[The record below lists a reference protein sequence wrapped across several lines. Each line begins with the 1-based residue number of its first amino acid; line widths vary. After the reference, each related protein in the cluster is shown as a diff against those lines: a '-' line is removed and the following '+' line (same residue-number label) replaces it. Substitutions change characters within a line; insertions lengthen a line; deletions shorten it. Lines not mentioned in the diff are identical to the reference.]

1 MTDPD
6 QPKIIVDDDW
16 KSSAQ
21 AEKAKLVAQEQE
33 KAEKAAQSGAGGG
46 IDGLP
51 EKLGFKE
58 LISMLATQALM
69 YMGAF
74 PDQSGKAMVSLDV
87 ARLNIDLLSVVE
99 EKTRGNLTEE
109 ESTMVTQTIAELQH
123 QFVEVSKAVAQA
135 AQDGTLE
142 QMGDA
147 PGVGGMSGP
156 DLKIT

>member
-1 MTDPD
+1 MTDSD
-6 QPKIIVDDDW
+6 QPKIIIDDDW

-33 KAEKAAQSGAGGG
+33 KAEKAAESGA
-46 IDGLP
+46 IPGLP

-58 LISMLATQALM
+58 LVSMLATQALM

-87 ARLNIDLLSVVE
+87 ARLNIDLLTVVE
-99 EKTRGNLTEE
+99 EKTKGNLTDE
-109 ESTMVTQTIAELQH
+109 ESTMITQTIAELQN

-142 QMGDA
+142 QMGQTPPLA
-147 PGVGGMSGP
+147 GGAP

>member
-6 QPKIIVDDDW
+6 QPKIIIDDDW

-33 KAEKAAQSGAGGG
+33 KAEKAAQSGG

-99 EKTRGNLTEE
+99 EKTKGNLTED
-109 ESTMVTQTIAELQH
+109 ESQMVTQTIAELQH
-123 QFVEVSKAVAQA
+123 QFVEVSKAVSQA

-142 QMGDA
+142 QMGQA
-147 PGVGGMSGP
+147 PGMGGAGGP

>member
-1 MTDPD
+1 MTDSD
-6 QPKIIVDDDW
+6 QPKIIIDDDW

-21 AEKAKLVAQEQE
+21 AEKAKLAAQEQE
-33 KAEKAAQSGAGGG
+33 KAEKAAQSGG
-46 IDGLP
+46 IEGLP

-58 LISMLATQALM
+58 LVSMLATQALM

-87 ARLNIDLLSVVE
+87 ARLNIDLLTVVE
-99 EKTRGNLTEE
+99 EKTKGNLSDE
-109 ESTMVTQTIAELQH
+109 ESTMITQTIVELQN

-142 QMGDA
+142 QMGNPQGA
-147 PGVGGMSGP
+147 PPIAGGGP

>member
-1 MTDPD
+1 MTDSD

-21 AEKAKLVAQEQE
+21 AEKAKLAAQEEE
-33 KAEKAAQSGAGGG
+33 KAQKAAES
-46 IDGLP
+46 GLP

-74 PDQSGKAMVSLDV
+74 PDQTGRAMVSLDV

-99 EKTRGNLTEE
+99 EKTKGNLTEE
-109 ESTMVTQTIAELQH
+109 ESQMITQTIAELQH

-142 QMGDA
+142 QMGQA
-147 PGVGGMSGP
+147 NPMGGAP
-156 DLKIT
+156 DLKITPDA

>member
-1 MTDPD
+1 MTDSD

-21 AEKAKLVAQEQE
+21 AEKAKLAAQEQE
-33 KAEKAAQSGAGGG
+33 KAQKAAES
-46 IDGLP
+46 GLP

-74 PDQSGKAMVSLDV
+74 PDQSGRAMVSLDV

-99 EKTRGNLTEE
+99 EKTKGNLTEE
-109 ESTMVTQTIAELQH
+109 ESQMITQTIAELQY
-123 QFVEVSKAVAQA
+123 QFVEISKAVAQA

-142 QMGDA
+142 QMGQTN
-147 PGVGGMSGP
+147 PMGGAP
-156 DLKIT
+156 DLKITPDA

>member
-1 MTDPD
+1 MTDSD

-21 AEKAKLVAQEQE
+21 AEKAKLAAQEQE
-33 KAEKAAQSGAGGG
+33 KAQKAEESS
-46 IDGLP
+46 GLP

-74 PDQSGKAMVSLDV
+74 PDQTGRAMVSLDV
-87 ARLNIDLLSVVE
+87 ARLNIDLLSVVD
-99 EKTRGNLTEE
+99 EKTKGNLTEE
-109 ESTMVTQTIAELQH
+109 ESAMLTQTIAELQH

-142 QMGDA
+142 QMGQTPA
-147 PGVGGMSGP
+147 AGGGP
-156 DLKIT
+156 DLKFSPDAL